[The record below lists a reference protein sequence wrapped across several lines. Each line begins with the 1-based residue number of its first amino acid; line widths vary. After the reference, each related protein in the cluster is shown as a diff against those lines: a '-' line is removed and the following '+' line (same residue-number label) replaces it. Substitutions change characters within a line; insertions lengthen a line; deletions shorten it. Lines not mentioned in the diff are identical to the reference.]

1 VEISV
6 ILLIIILFIILS
18 DKLLEIFNIFKI
30 QSNKKCVYDERNID
44 YIKVVDDFIRKETSV
59 EILKWVTLN
68 RTIRD
73 PGTYNLTIVS
83 QLTNSEEIKQ
93 RVSVI
98 TSIIASKISPDLH
111 IAFNRVYKKEN
122 DSIDKKSFID
132 SALHEYI
139 ARYVYFMIR
148 RLSYDLTVLINDASN
163 EDKKMDQI
171 VNLYIVSLEE
181 TIYFENG
188 IYLIGKNTG
197 EAQ

>member
-1 VEISV
+1 MDISL
-6 ILLIIILFIILS
+6 ILLIIILFILLSEKIL
-18 DKLLEIFNIFKI
+18 EVFNIIKVQGI
-30 QSNKKCVYDERNID
+30 KKCVYDERNVD
-44 YIKVVDDFIRKETSV
+44 YMKVVDEFIRKETSV

-83 QLTNSEEIKQ
+83 QLTNSDEIKKK
-93 RVSVI
+93 VSVI

-111 IAFNRVYKKEN
+111 IAFNRVYKKEIE
-122 DSIDKKSFID
+122 SADKKTFID
-132 SALHEYI
+132 STLHEYI

-181 TIYFENG
+181 TIYSENG
-188 IYLIGKNTG
+188 IYLIGKNLT
-197 EAQ
+197 ETE